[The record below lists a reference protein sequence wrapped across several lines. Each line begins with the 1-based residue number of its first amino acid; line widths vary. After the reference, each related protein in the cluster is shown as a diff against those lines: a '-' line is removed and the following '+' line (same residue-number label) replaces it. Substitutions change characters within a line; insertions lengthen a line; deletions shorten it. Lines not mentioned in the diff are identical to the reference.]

1 MNNTAEHSCDI
12 RPITAKDIA
21 SYHKLRL
28 VGLAQSPEAFGETAE
43 HFMTVAPDQIH
54 LAVVTSNYSALGL
67 YKSLGFEIYG
77 EDPNALKVGEMRY
90 DEYLMVRFL
99 REQIR

>member
-67 YKSLGFEIYG
+67 YKSLGFEI
-77 EDPNALKVGEMRY
+77 GEMRY